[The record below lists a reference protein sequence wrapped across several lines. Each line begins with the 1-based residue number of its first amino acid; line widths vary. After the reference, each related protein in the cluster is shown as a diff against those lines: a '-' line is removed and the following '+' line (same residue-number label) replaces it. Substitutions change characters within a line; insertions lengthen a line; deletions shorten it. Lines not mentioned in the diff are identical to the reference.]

1 MCSQS
6 DHKYHD
12 LTDSYNIDIIK
23 NKIKAFTYFSNINDF
38 TKFSNNI
45 FFMDC
50 KDKHKIIINNNN
62 NYGVREIYNFINK
75 NIQEKKTYE
84 LKEIKR
90 CLDDT
95 YFINS

>member
-1 MCSQS
+1 
-6 DHKYHD
+6 
-12 LTDSYNIDIIK
+12 
-23 NKIKAFTYFSNINDF
+23 
-38 TKFSNNI
+38 
-45 FFMDC
+45 MDC